1 MANLQVGDR
10 VLITFNTIAFNQ
22 RLMNMFVYGCS
33 SLTGPATQQAAFAA
47 LHTALTAGGGLVP
60 LFRACMTDQ
69 FEVTSV
75 WYQIISPSRY
85 AKYTKTT
92 GLGLGTITTEN
103 AFSANQAAVIL
114 RRGDLG
120 IRSNVSTLHV
130 PLGQSSGCQANGG
143 IGSTVETPLNNLAAA
158 LPTQITTAGVVA
170 TWDPVI
176 NHGPNAAQFTPITDA
191 ALMPYVRVMRRR
203 TVGLGI

>member
-92 GLGLGTITTEN
+92 GLGLGDNHDGERVL
-103 AFSANQAAVIL
+103 SQP
-114 RRGDLG
+114 G
-120 IRSNVSTLHV
+120 RSHPAPGRPGNPEQRL
-130 PLGQSSGCQANGG
+130 
-143 IGSTVETPLNNLAAA
+143 
-158 LPTQITTAGVVA
+158 
-170 TWDPVI
+170 
-176 NHGPNAAQFTPITDA
+176 NAARASGAI
-191 ALMPYVRVMRRR
+191 VRVPGQRRDR
-203 TVGLGI
+203 LNG